1 MELNLTLLLRIFRT
15 RWQSH
20 EIPKSCNRLIAFF
33 AQFSCINADNA
44 SILTLR
50 CIVEQAFDGVGLRS
64 QQILATADRSSRLTS
79 VDFAAFCL
87 STASIFAGFRVSF
100 PDRLKA
106 ISAAPVPNT
115 KTLKLIA
122 KASGIFDF
130 RNY

>member
-1 MELNLTLLLRIFRT
+1 MELNLTLLLSIFRS
-15 RWQSH
+15 RWQSQ
-20 EIPKSCNRLIAFF
+20 EIPKSFNRLIAFF

-100 PDRLKA
+100 PDRIKA
-106 ISAAPVPNT
+106 VLHLSPTPKSLNLP
-115 KTLKLIA
+115 LKLA
-122 KASGIFDF
+122 VFCDF